1 MPQPGIVSGT
11 AGRYHG
17 LMDSLST
24 VIRKAQFLQ
33 ALERN
38 GGGVSAACR
47 QSVVSRKTVYDW
59 KKEDKEFAAAW
70 DEALLAKDE
79 TLETT
84 AYERA
89 VHGVKKPVHYKG
101 VQCDEVIEY
110 DNTLLWNMLKASNP
124 VKYRDT
130 ASVQVNL
137 GDELIQKL
145 TAGRAR
151 VNKQR

>member
-1 MPQPGIVSGT
+1 
-11 AGRYHG
+11 
-17 LMDSLST
+17 MDALTT

-47 QSVVSRKTVYDW
+47 QSGANRQVVYLW

-89 VHGVKKPVHYKG
+89 VHGVKKPLHYKG
-101 VQCDEVIEY
+101 VQVDEVIEY
-110 DNTLLWNMLKASNP
+110 DNTLLWNLLKASNP
-124 VKYRDT
+124 AKYRDT
-130 ASVQVNL
+130 AAVQVNL
-137 GDELIQKL
+137 GDELVQRL

-151 VNKQR
+151 VNKR

>member
-1 MPQPGIVSGT
+1 MDAIT
-11 AGRYHG
+11 A
-17 LMDSLST
+17 
-24 VIRKAQFLQ
+24 VIQKAKFLQ

-47 QSVVSRKTVYDW
+47 QSGASRQTVYGW
-59 KKEDKEFAAAW
+59 RDKDKAFAAAW

-79 TLETT
+79 TLEVT

-89 VHGVKKPVHYKG
+89 VYGVKKPVHYKG
-101 VQCDEVIEY
+101 VQVDEVVEY

-124 VKYRDT
+124 AKYRDT

-137 GDELIQKL
+137 GDELVQKL

>member
-1 MPQPGIVSGT
+1 
-11 AGRYHG
+11 
-17 LMDSLST
+17 MDAITT

-47 QSVVSRKTVYDW
+47 QSGANRQVVYQWR
-59 KKEDKEFAAAW
+59 KEDKNFAEAW

-79 TLETT
+79 TLEVT

-101 VQCDEVIEY
+101 VQVDEVVEY

-124 VKYRDT
+124 AKYRDT

-137 GDELIQKL
+137 GDELVQKL

>member
-1 MPQPGIVSGT
+1 MDAITT
-11 AGRYHG
+11 A
-17 LMDSLST
+17 
-24 VIRKAQFLQ
+24 IRKAQFLQ

-47 QSVVSRKTVYDW
+47 QTGTDRTMVYLWRKA
-59 KKEDKEFAAAW
+59 DKAFAEGW
-70 DEALLAKDE
+70 DEALIAKDE
-79 TLETT
+79 NLEVT

-101 VQCDEVIEY
+101 VVVDEVVEY

-124 VKYRDT
+124 TKYRDT

-151 VNKQR
+151 VGKK